1 MTVRRTVRRARQVW
15 RDLLWHSLHPVH
27 VLGSSLRVELDSRA
41 DWMLFNDIFVEGEYD
56 PAISLVTAA
65 APKDP
70 LVLDLGANVGFF
82 SLRFADRWLSAF
94 GDRTPFRIA
103 AVEGVPRLV
112 REYDRRLS
120 QPALK
125 GRISSHCGLVGQRS
139 GVAEV
144 TAPRFHVTGSIGPS
158 SRWVKRFRV
167 QYLDLEHLLNPME
180 RVALLKCDVEGA
192 EQDFLDTYPEL
203 LERVDHAVFELHP
216 ERCDVPRCRKL
227 LSDYGLT
234 RIDQLAD
241 HGATAT
247 VELFSR
253 VGG

>member
-1 MTVRRTVRRARQVW
+1 MKRTARLARQVW

-27 VLGSSLRVELDSRA
+27 LLRSRLRVELKSRA

-56 PAISLVTAA
+56 RAISLVTAA
-65 APKDP
+65 PPEDP
-70 LVLDLGANVGFF
+70 LILDLGANVGFF
-82 SLRFADRWLSAF
+82 SLRFADRWLSAI
-94 GDRTPFRIA
+94 GDRAPFRIA
-103 AVEGVPRLV
+103 AVEGVPGLV

-120 QPALK
+120 QPPLM
-125 GRISSHCGLVGQRS
+125 GRISSYCGLVGRRS

-158 SRWVKRFRV
+158 SRWVRRFRV
-167 QYLDLEHLLNPME
+167 QYLDLEDLLNPRE
-180 RVALLKCDVEGA
+180 RIALLKCDVEGA
-192 EQDFLDTYPEL
+192 EQEFLETYPGL
-203 LERVDHAVFELHP
+203 LERVDHAVFELHTQ
-216 ERCDVPRCRKL
+216 RCDVPRCRRL
-227 LSDYGLT
+227 LKDYGLT
-234 RIDQLAD
+234 RIDQVAD